1 MLGFLPRIPWQEAQH
16 KGQRYIFFEKRQKPA
31 TNPAPF
37 SNGAKTRPCRE
48 RITIFAFFAFS
59 SRFFRAQP
67 VLLDFPLLDTA
78 RGGNEVD
85 PDFEEL
91 AGSSGERLGIA
102 FFLNL
107 LQSLVR
113 AGISKTG
120 ERRGRHYLPVGE
132 EARQRGEVR
141 AAYQGKGRDR
151 KGLHLSQQPTFGG
164 NAGDNGRCGTL
175 LGQQDF
181 GTWQH
186 RVHAGLR
193 KGKHG
198 EESGGNEPDGRDV
211 LMKNGKSEQRERG
224 PYLIIPLCSFCGT
237 DACLRWMK
245 NVRD

>member
-1 MLGFLPRIPWQEAQH
+1 MPNYAEAFLPRIPWQEAQH
-16 KGQRYIFFEKRQKPA
+16 KGQRYIFFEKRQNPA

-37 SNGAKTRPCRE
+37 SNRAKTRPCRE
-48 RITIFAFFAFS
+48 RITIFTFS
-59 SRFFRAQP
+59 SRFFAHGLF
-67 VLLDFPLLDTA
+67 LLDFPFLDTA
-78 RGGNEVD
+78 RGGNEVE

-91 AGSSGERLGIA
+91 AGISGERLGIA

-107 LQSLVR
+107 LQSFVR

-193 KGKHG
+193 KGEHG
-198 EESGGNEPDGRDV
+198 EKGESDELD
-211 LMKNGKSEQRERG
+211 
-224 PYLIIPLCSFCGT
+224 
-237 DACLRWMK
+237 
-245 NVRD
+245 